1 MEINEK
7 NLTEEKRILTSKMR
21 EMLFL
26 DKEILLLFQLVDG
39 GYNASDVIRVLEL
52 YDLTET
58 EQKLY
63 AINEIKDHTKL
74 KQILS
79 RLNGGNSLIFKEL
92 LRSND

>member
-58 EQKLY
+58 P
-63 AINEIKDHTKL
+63 
-74 KQILS
+74 
-79 RLNGGNSLIFKEL
+79 
-92 LRSND
+92 